1 MTETG
6 EVKAVFDPKRHLTSC
21 LELPARNPE
30 PYYNLK
36 RKSISPYFDEFTLLS
51 EHEAEV
57 KKLQAEGVPFYTA
70 RVLVL
75 NAYAHTKPSV
85 ARRVAEA
92 KGL

>member
-1 MTETG
+1 MTKTG
-6 EVKAVFDPKRHLTSC
+6 AKRAVFDPKRHLTNC
-21 LELPARNPE
+21 FELPTRNPE

-36 RKSISPYFDEFTLLS
+36 RKSTTPYFDEFTLLS

-85 ARRVAEA
+85 AKRVAEA
-92 KGL
+92 KTL